1 MNHQGWGRV
10 RVAALVIGMAGL
22 WAAREARADE
32 WKPISPEELKMTS
45 LAEAPGAPAVFLYR
59 QVDRNDAGIQRGRGA
74 SEFNYSRIKIL
85 TEEGRKYATIEI
97 PFVKERTNISGI
109 HARTINPDGSVSNFD
124 GKIYDQVV
132 EKTKGVKYLA
142 KTFTMPNVQVGS
154 IIEYHYNIDLED
166 YFIFR
171 SYWILSE
178 ELFTKRADF
187 TLKPYN
193 HYPWN
198 VQWSW
203 PAGLPKGTEPP
214 KEGPDHI
221 IRMSTENVPAFVEED
236 HMPPPNELKYRVVFI
251 YRDEPFDNDVDK
263 YWKQFGKKKAGQ
275 IEGFVDKKKA
285 MDEAVAGIVVASDAP
300 EAKLRKIYDR
310 VQQIKNLSYLPA
322 KSEEQR
328 KQENIKENKDVEELW
343 KHQYGSGWD
352 LTWLFLGLVRSAGF
366 EAYPCL
372 VSGRSEYFFRKERV
386 NGAELDANVVQVK
399 VNGQDRY
406 FDPGAAF
413 TPFGILPW
421 VETGVIGMRLDKNGG
436 TWIQTTLPTSQDAQ
450 VERSARLKLS
460 NEGDLTG
467 TVKVTYTGLEALDRR
482 IRQRNEDDTERKK
495 NLEDEVKNLIP
506 AGSEVE
512 LTNSPDW
519 KNGNMPLV
527 AEFTLKVPGWI
538 SAAGRR
544 AMLPTGLFS
553 ASEKHLFEHANRVWP
568 VYFRYAFRT
577 ADDISVDLPE
587 GWKVESAP
595 KDLDRDAKAVQY
607 KLQIEN
613 GGNRVRIQRQLRSD
627 VVMVD
632 KQDYAVLRSFY
643 QLVKTEDEQQIVL
656 QPGGTSA
663 AN

>member
-1 MNHQGWGRV
+1 
-10 RVAALVIGMAGL
+10 MAGL